1 MNRCMRTVALLM
13 RRTMGGMAAARWRR
27 RRLGIAVAVVLA
39 LATLAG
45 VPQASGAATCAN
57 PVACENLLPGTPQSA
72 WDVGN
77 GEGKTIQGFADPF
90 SVNLGGTVHFK
101 IESPAKSYAI
111 DIYRMGY
118 YGGDGARLVASVTPN
133 ISVSQNQPACNT
145 NTATGLV
152 DCSNWGVSAS
162 WTVPTS
168 LVSGV
173 YFAHIYRT
181 DGTSDENQIP
191 FVVRNDASTSAILF
205 GTDDETWQAYNDWG
219 GYSLYTGDATDT
231 LNRPTSLDP
240 GRAEQVS
247 YDRPFATRFDVPYGQ
262 DYFFY
267 AEFPTIEFLEENG
280 YNVSYIDQGTVGSP
294 QGASQLEQHKVYLKA
309 GHDEYWTAPEVA
321 NVTAARNAGVNL
333 AFFTGNEVYWKTRWA
348 PDATGEAG
356 RTLITYKESLDSA
369 ITDPAGPS
377 VWTGE
382 WMDPR
387 FSPPGDGGQPQNAL
401 TGQLWTVNAGTYAIQ
416 VPATYSKLR
425 FWRNTGVANL
435 QSGQTETLAPETLG
449 YEWDQDVDNGFRPSG
464 EFDMS
469 STTETPP
476 QVMDDYQ
483 ENLAALTVTHNLT
496 EYRAASGALV
506 FEAGTVQWVWGLSS
520 DHDGDS
526 KNPVNQDMQQATVNV
541 LADMGAQPTTLM
553 STLAQAT
560 ASTDT
565 TPPASTI
572 TSPPAGTNFSDG
584 ASVTITGTAT
594 DSGGGVVAGVEISAD
609 GGTTWHPVTTM
620 SAPNATVTWSY
631 NWVAHGSPSAR
642 IETRATDDSGNI
654 EAPSDTMT
662 VYVGCPCS
670 IWGPNVAPASTDVDS
685 GDKSAIEVGFKFTSD
700 VYGMVNGI
708 RFYKASTNTGTHI
721 GNLWTASGQ
730 LLASATFTNETASGW
745 QQVNFAQPV
754 LISPNTTYIASYFAP
769 SGHYSQSE
777 QYFYPPLAG
786 GATLNAPPLH
796 AEQSTNSNGDGLYVY
811 TGSNAFPTQTFNGEN
826 YWVDLSFTPATVPTA
841 PTNVTATAGYES
853 ARVSW
858 TAPSAGV
865 TSYTVTPYRG
875 TTALTPVTVTGNP
888 ANTSA
893 TIGGLT
899 NGTSYT
905 FTVTAANPVGTSP
918 ASAASNAVTPSGSA
932 PPAFAQQVS
941 AHASGVSSLAVTPQA
956 PLGTGDRIV
965 VEASSWSGS
974 AATTSAVTD
983 SAGDTFTEVS
993 HFTGSDKTEQ
1003 SIWTAPVTSGAGVTA
1018 TVTAKFTGSTD
1029 AAITML
1035 EYTGLSTAA
1044 GSASVDQVATAN
1056 GTTSTAGTVSSGVT
1070 AATGAGNELAIG
1082 FYSDSGFGD
1091 TLTAGS
1097 GWTARTNV
1105 SSTQDMEILA
1115 EDQVVGAGATP
1126 SATAGTGGRTT
1137 WEMATVVFKSG
1148 SSAAPSAP
1156 AAPANVTA
1164 TAGNQSA
1171 TVSWTAPANNGSPIT
1186 SYTITPYIGST
1197 GQTPTVITGTPPAT
1211 STVVTGLT
1219 NGTAYT
1225 FTVTA
1230 TNGIGTG
1237 PASAASAAVTP
1248 VAPTA
1253 PTAPTGVTATAGN
1266 ASATVS
1272 WSAPANGGSP
1282 ITSYTITPYIGSTG
1296 QTPTVITGTPPATS
1310 TVVTGLTNGTA
1321 YTFTVTAT
1329 NGVGTGPA
1337 SAASAAV
1344 TPSTSSA
1351 AFVQQ
1356 ANTYTGS
1363 ATSLSVTPTA
1373 NLTTGNRLV
1382 VLAGIWGSGSP
1393 TASGVTDSAG
1403 DTFTEVLH
1411 FKGSDGTEMSVWT
1424 APITAG
1430 GGTKPTIKVTSSAKG
1445 DIGIE
1450 ALEYSGL
1457 SSAAGTGAIDQTA
1470 TATGT
1475 TGSSSGTVTSAAT
1488 PATTAAN
1495 ELVLGFYVDSGF
1507 GDTLSSGTGFTQ
1519 RANVSPNGNMEFLTE
1534 DATAPIGA
1542 TPAAS
1547 AGTGAKTIWL
1557 MSTVVFKL

>member
-1 MNRCMRTVALLM
+1 
-13 RRTMGGMAAARWRR
+13 MGGMAAARWRR
-27 RRLGIAVAVVLA
+27 RRLGIAVAVGLA
-39 LATLAG
+39 LATVAG
-45 VPQASGAATCAN
+45 VPQVSGAATCAN
-57 PVACENLLPGTPQSA
+57 PVACENLLPGTPQSV
-72 WDVGN
+72 WDVSH
-77 GEGKTIQGFADPF
+77 GEGTTIQGFADPF

-173 YFAHIYRT
+173 YFAHLNRT

-348 PDATGEAG
+348 ADAAGEAG

-369 ITDPAGPS
+369 VTDPQGPS

-401 TGQLWTVNAGTYAIQ
+401 TGQLWTVNSGTYAIQ

-425 FWRNTGVANL
+425 LWRNTGVASL

-449 YEWDQDVDNGFRPSG
+449 YEWDEDFDNGFRPAG
-464 EFDMS
+464 EFDLS
-469 STTETPP
+469 ATTETAP
-476 QVMDDYQ
+476 QVIYDYQ
-483 ENLAALTVTHNLT
+483 EDLSSQTVTHHLT

-506 FEAGTVQWVWGLSS
+506 FEAGTVQWAWGLNSN
-520 DHDGDS
+520 HDGDS
-526 KNPVNQDMQQATVNV
+526 HNPANQDMQQATVNI
-541 LADMGAQPTTLM
+541 LADRGVQPTTLM
-553 STLAQAT
+553 SNLAAAT

-565 TPPASTI
+565 IPPTSTI
-572 TSPPAGTNFSDG
+572 TSPTAGASFGDG
-584 ASVTITGTAT
+584 ASVTVSGTAT
-594 DSGGGVVAGVEISAD
+594 DSGGGVIAGVEISTD
-609 GGTTWHPVTTM
+609 GGTTWHPVTTL
-620 SAPNATVTWSY
+620 SAPNTTVTWSY
-631 NWVAHGSPSAR
+631 NWAAHGSPSTT

-654 EAPSDTMT
+654 EAPSDART
-662 VYVGCPCS
+662 VSVGCPCS
-670 IWGPNVAPASTDVDS
+670 LWGPNGAPASTDVDS
-685 GDKSAIEVGFKFTSD
+685 GDKNSIEVGVKFTSD
-700 VYGMVNGI
+700 VYGVVNGI

-730 LLASATFTNETASGW
+730 LVASATFTNETASGW
-745 QQVNFAQPV
+745 QQVNFTQPV
-754 LISPNTTYIASYFAP
+754 LISPNTTYIASYFVP
-769 SGHYSQSE
+769 SGHYSQTE
-777 QYFYPPLAG
+777 QYYYPPFAG

-796 AEQSTNSNGDGLYVY
+796 AEQSTQSNGNGLYVY
-811 TGSNAFPTQTFNGEN
+811 TKSSAFPTQTFNGES
-826 YWVDLSFTPATVPTA
+826 YWVDASFTPVTVPTA
-841 PTNVTATAGYES
+841 PTNVSATAGYES

-858 TAPSAGV
+858 TAPTAGV
-865 TSYTVTPYRG
+865 TSYKVTPYMG

-905 FTVTAANPVGTSP
+905 FTVTAANPLGTSP
-918 ASAASNAVTPSGSA
+918 VSAASNAVTPS
-932 PPAFAQQVS
+932 PAASPTFAQQAS
-941 AHASGVSSLAVTPQA
+941 THASGVTSLAVTPQA
-956 PLGTGDRIV
+956 ALAPGDRLV
-965 VEASSWSGS
+965 VEVGAWGS
-974 AATTSAVTD
+974 PSATTSSVTD

-1003 SIWTAPVTSGAGVTA
+1003 SIWTAPVTSGVGATP
-1018 TVTAKFTGSTD
+1018 TVTAKFTGSAD

-1035 EYTGLSTAA
+1035 EYSGLSSAA
-1044 GSASVDQVATAN
+1044 GSAAVDQLATAS
-1056 GTTSTAGTVSSGVT
+1056 GVTSTTATVSSGAT
-1070 AATGAGNELAIG
+1070 AATGTGNELAIG

-1091 TLTAGS
+1091 SLTAGS
-1097 GWTARTNV
+1097 GWTARTNI
-1105 SSTQDMEILA
+1105 SSTGDMEILA

-1126 SATAGTGGRTT
+1126 SASAGTGAKTT
-1137 WEMATVVFKSG
+1137 WEMATVVFKS
-1148 SSAAPSAP
+1148 AAQAPPSAP

-1171 TVSWTAPANNGSPIT
+1171 TVSWTAPAN
-1186 SYTITPYIGST
+1186 
-1197 GQTPTVITGTPPAT
+1197 
-1211 STVVTGLT
+1211 
-1219 NGTAYT
+1219 
-1225 FTVTA
+1225 
-1230 TNGIGTG
+1230 
-1237 PASAASAAVTP
+1237 
-1248 VAPTA
+1248 
-1253 PTAPTGVTATAGN
+1253 
-1266 ASATVS
+1266 
-1272 WSAPANGGSP
+1272 GGSP
-1282 ITSYTITPYIGSTG
+1282 ITSYTITPYIGSTA
-1296 QTPTVITGTPPATS
+1296 QTALAATVTGNPPATS
-1310 TVVTGLTNGTA
+1310 ATVTGLTNGTA

-1344 TPSTSSA
+1344 TPAAPTVPAAPTGLAVTAGNASAAVSWTAPANGGSPITSYTITPYIGSTGQTPTVITGNPPATSTTVTGLTNGTAYTFTVTATNGVGTGPASTASAAVTPSTSSA

-1356 ANTYTGS
+1356 AGTYSGS

-1373 NLTTGNRLV
+1373 NLTAGNRLV
-1382 VLAGIWGSGSP
+1382 VLAGIWGSGAP

-1424 APITAG
+1424 APVTAG

-1457 SSAAGTGAIDQTA
+1457 SGAAGTGAIDQTA

-1519 RANVSPNGNMEFLTE
+1519 RANVSPNGSMEFLTE
-1534 DATAPIGA
+1534 DATAPIGT

-1547 AGTGAKTIWL
+1547 AGTGARTIWL